1 MANNDPITRIDLL
14 EAVAHEREL
23 REAFRLESQ
32 KALELAQAETAR
44 RLDLL
49 NHAHDL
55 AAKNWAHSLPREL
68 FDVYEAD
75 HRRRIEA
82 LALEI
87 NTIQTRNATWMVVLG
102 LALAGFS
109 VVLTA
114 VAIIVGFLM

>member
-1 MANNDPITRIDLL
+1 LL

-23 REAFRLESQ
+23 REAHRAEGQ
-32 KALELAQAETAR
+32 KALELATQETAR

-49 NHAHDL
+49 NHAHKT
-55 AAKNWAHSLPREL
+55 AMENWAHSLPREL

-87 NTIQTRNATWMVVLG
+87 NTIQTRHATWILVLG
-102 LALAGFS
+102 IGMAGFS
-109 VVLTA
+109 ILLTA
-114 VAIIVGFLM
+114 LSLVISFFAF